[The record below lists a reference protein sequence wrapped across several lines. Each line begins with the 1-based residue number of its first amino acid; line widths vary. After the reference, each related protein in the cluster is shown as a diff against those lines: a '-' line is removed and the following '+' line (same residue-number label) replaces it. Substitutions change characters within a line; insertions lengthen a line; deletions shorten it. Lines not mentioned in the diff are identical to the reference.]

1 MIPLGKQGRGRAWT
15 VRYVETRQKPYLRP
29 RYFTEAATAACPTSI
44 FPRIMAKIKVA
55 INGFGRIGRLTF
67 KSLLGRDNV
76 EVVAINDLT
85 DNKTLAHLLKY
96 DSVHGRFDGTVSYD
110 DHSLTVNGQRIEA
123 LAERDPK
130 LLPWKDMGVDI
141 VLESTGRFVDE
152 AGAGQHLTAGAKK
165 VVISAPATGNIPT
178 VVLGV
183 NDDTLTGDET
193 IISNASCTT
202 NCLAP
207 MAKVLDDAFGIEKGY
222 ITTVHAYTSDQNL
235 QDAPHK
241 DLRRAR
247 AAALSIIPTSTGA
260 AKAVGLVLPQLKG
273 KLDGIAMRV
282 PVPDGSTTDLTV
294 ILKKEATKAEIN
306 EAIKKAAESGPLK
319 GILEYS
325 TDPLVSTDI
334 VGNPHSCIFDSEL
347 TSTNGTLA
355 KVVGWYDNEFG
366 YSTRTADL
374 IQKLGEKM

>member
-1 MIPLGKQGRGRAWT
+1 
-15 VRYVETRQKPYLRP
+15 
-29 RYFTEAATAACPTSI
+29 
-44 FPRIMAKIKVA
+44 MAKIKVA

-67 KSLLGRDNV
+67 KSLLERENV
-76 EVVAINDLT
+76 EIVAINDLT

-96 DSVHGRFDGTVSYD
+96 DSVHGRFNGTVSYD
-110 DHSLTVNGQRIEA
+110 DNSLTVNGQHIAA

-152 AGAGQHLTAGAKK
+152 AGAGQHITAGAKK

-183 NDDTLTGDET
+183 NDDTLTGNET

-294 ILKKEATKAEIN
+294 ILKKEASKDEIN
-306 EAIKKAAESGPLK
+306 AAMKKAADEGALK

-334 VGNPHSCIFDSEL
+334 VGNPHSCIFDSQL
-347 TSTNGTLA
+347 TSNNGTLA

-374 IQKLGEKM
+374 IQKLGEKMVG